1 MRPLRIVAKDG
12 SDVLRRMS
20 RDDLRR
26 AYRRL
31 RTEVGMTPWQAR
43 SIITDIVL
51 SGSYKAPR
59 P

>member
-12 SDVLRRMS
+12 SDILRRMS

-26 AYRRL
+26 TYRVL

-43 SIITDIVL
+43 SLITDIVL
-51 SGSYKAPR
+51 SGACKAAR